1 MDFFENNLKVLSSRA
16 PEMALKVEAV
26 EISERLVT
34 SISRSGPPVP
44 RLGDILIHSAYYPE
58 KESEKFAAKISA
70 GPGDTVVV
78 FGFGFGY
85 HLETVADCG
94 ARIIVVEPSAM
105 IVKAAMRSRDI
116 RALLGKI
123 DLVSPERFDAAAEKI
138 DCEKAVWVDHEPSVR
153 LNRAVR
159 DNIADPFMARIIAK
173 REKYKIMVVGPIY
186 GGTTTTARSC
196 VNALKSLGFIVE
208 FVDNTIHRQEYLR
221 ISDVTRY
228 KPHENALKKNY
239 SDFLGET
246 IVARAHHIQPDI
258 ILSIAQAPLAP
269 GAIDRLKALGAPVV
283 FWFVE
288 DYTTLSY
295 WEAVA
300 PHYDYFFCI
309 QKGAFLEKLAK
320 AGAPFA
326 GYLPQ
331 AADTSVH
338 RPVELTDAEKEEYG
352 SDISF
357 MGAGY
362 PNRRRFFSGLLDMSL
377 KIWGTEWDLL
387 TPVGRRVVGQNLRI
401 EPEQYVKIFNTA
413 RINLNLHSSLTHPGV
428 DPLGDFIN
436 PRTYEIAACGRFQLV
451 DMRGYMAEAFKIDD
465 EMVTFSDIDD
475 LREKISFYLAH
486 PEKMERIATAARQR
500 VLREHTFV
508 HRMARMINIVSAND
522 YENIERAREKKRGI
536 NDVDSIV
543 SRTDNPELIEFLEK
557 FKGGRQLSLSKV
569 MEAISEGEGDLTRPE
584 ALFIIIDQILSTHQ
598 GEET

>member
-16 PEMALKVEAV
+16 PKMAREVEAV
-26 EISERLVT
+26 EIPERLSV
-34 SISRSGPPVP
+34 SISRSGSPVP
-44 RLGDILIHSAYYPE
+44 RLDNILIHSAYYPE
-58 KESEKFAAKISA
+58 KESEKFAAKISP

-85 HLETVADCG
+85 HLESLASSG

-105 IVKAAMRSRDI
+105 IVKAAMQSRDL
-116 RALLGKI
+116 RALLGKT
-123 DLVSPERFDAAAEKI
+123 DLISPERFDPVAAKI
-138 DCEKAVWVDHEPSVR
+138 DYQKAFWMDHEPSVR
-153 LNRAVR
+153 IDRAVR
-159 DNIADPFMARIIAK
+159 DNIAGPFMARIIAK
-173 REKYKIMVVGPIY
+173 RKQYKIMVVGPVY

-196 VNALKSLGFIVE
+196 VNALKSLGFTVE
-208 FVDNTIHRQEYLR
+208 FLDNTIHRQEYFR
-221 ISDVTRY
+221 ISDVTGY

-239 SDFLGET
+239 SDFLGEAV
-246 IVARAHHIQPDI
+246 VARAHHIQPDI

-295 WEAVA
+295 WKAVA

-309 QKGAFLEKLAK
+309 QKGGFLEKLAE
-320 AGAPFA
+320 AGAPYA

-331 AADTSVH
+331 AADTSIH
-338 RPVELTDAEKEEYG
+338 RPVELTGAEKEEYG

-387 TPVGRRVVGQNLRI
+387 TPVGRRVVNQNQRI
-401 EPEQYVKIFNTA
+401 EPEEYVKIFNTA

-436 PRTYEIAACGRFQLV
+436 PRTYEIAACGGFQLV
-451 DMRGYMAEAFKIDD
+451 DRRDYMAETFKIGD

-486 PEKMERIATAARQR
+486 PEKRERIAADSRRR

-508 HRMARMINIVSAND
+508 HRMARMINIVSDND
-522 YENIERAREKKRGI
+522 HEKIERAREKRRGI
-536 NDVDSIV
+536 NNVDSIL
-543 SRTDNPELIEFLEK
+543 SRTDNPGLIEFLEK
-557 FKGGRQLSLSKV
+557 FKGERQLSLSKV

-584 ALFIIIDQILSTHQ
+584 SLFIIIDQILSTHQ
-598 GEET
+598 GEEI